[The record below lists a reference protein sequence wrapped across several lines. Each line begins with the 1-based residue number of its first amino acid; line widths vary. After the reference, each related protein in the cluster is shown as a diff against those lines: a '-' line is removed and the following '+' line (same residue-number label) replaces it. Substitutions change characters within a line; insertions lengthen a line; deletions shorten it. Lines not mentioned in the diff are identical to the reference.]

1 MTYLKVAG
9 LRPGYSFT
17 HVARCSASLVATAL
31 VALGLVF
38 SSAAAQAAANL
49 TLASALQVGSEYAP
63 DVVAAAESVA
73 SALRES
79 ELASADP
86 ATTPMALAAAR
97 RTVAAAE
104 DALGV
109 AVQTAKRDVVLAYAD
124 VLQAQ
129 TRVALADHQLRNL
142 SVTLQ
147 ATQARFAAGAV
158 TPADVSRAENDVAGQ
173 QRTLQEAESDLDFAR
188 DALAALLGQD
198 IGDLTP
204 VTEAD
209 LLPDEV
215 VEAVA
220 AGAPE
225 GSARVA
231 TARRN
236 LEAAQMQLAARD
248 NALSSR
254 AEIEAARGAV
264 ESATEALANVE
275 AAVVREVQRAQASV
289 STAAN
294 RYRGAK
300 VAAAS
305 AASELAAQQVRLNAG
320 TISELAYSQAELAYM
335 NALASEAS
343 ALHSLLAAQYAL
355 ELAARR

>member
-1 MTYLKVAG
+1 MTYLKLARYVAC
-9 LRPGYSFT
+9 
-17 HVARCSASLVATAL
+17 AAL
-31 VALGLVF
+31 VLVLAF
-38 SSAAAQAAANL
+38 STVMAQGAASL
-49 TLASALQVGSEYAP
+49 TLAEALEVGSQYAP
-63 DVVAAAESVA
+63 DVVAAGVNVV
-73 SALRES
+73 SAQRDL

-86 ATTPMALAAAR
+86 STTSMALAAAR
-97 RTVAAAE
+97 RAVAAAE

-109 AVQTAKRDVVLAYAD
+109 AVQTARRDVVLAYAD

-129 TRVALADHQLRNL
+129 TRVALAEHQLRNL

-158 TPADVSRAENDVAGQ
+158 TPADVAKAENDVASQ
-173 QRTLQEAESDLDFAR
+173 QRTVQEAESDLDFAR
-188 DALAALLGQD
+188 DSLAALLGQD
-198 IGDLTP
+198 IEGLGP

-215 VEAVA
+215 VEAVT

-254 AEIEAARGAV
+254 AEIEVARSAV
-264 ESATEALANVE
+264 ESATGALASVE

-300 VAAAS
+300 VSAAS
-305 AASELAAQQVRLNAG
+305 AASELAAQQVRLDAG
-320 TISELAYSQAELAYM
+320 TISELAFSQAELAYK